1 MFWRRIFKKGYK
13 IKMPTKKTT
22 TTTKTTKSTGVP
34 VDTVTSDH
42 VAEMIDRALRQ
53 GFHDQA
59 RDLET
64 HLTDIDA
71 RLRALENKP

>member
-22 TTTKTTKSTGVP
+22 TKTTKLAGTPEVSI
-34 VDTVTSDH
+34 TSAH
-42 VAEMIDRALRQ
+42 ITEMIDRALRQ

-64 HLTDIDA
+64 HLTDIDV
-71 RLRALENKP
+71 RLRALENKR